1 MVTTLRDPRSYILKP
16 NMEQTNFQYKEFI
29 KSNTALRKGITN
41 IPNDTQWGSIETLT
55 NNVLQP
61 VREKFGRMR
70 ITSGFRSPE
79 LCVAIG
85 SSRSS
90 NHCRGEAADF
100 EPLRNNVSLYHVL
113 AWVYRNLEFREL
125 IAEYFPDGWIH
136 VAYRE
141 GANDRKLKLK
151 DKTHNYDRVE
161 LSYIQKIYGE

>member
-1 MVTTLRDPRSYILKP
+1 MLRDPRSYILKP
-16 NMEQTNFQYKEFI
+16 NMAQTNFQYKEFT
-29 KSNTALRKGITN
+29 KSNTALRKGIAN
-41 IPNDTQWGSIETLT
+41 IPNNDQWESVERLTL
-55 NNVLQP
+55 NILQP

-79 LCVAIG
+79 LCIAVG

-100 EPLRNNVSLYHVL
+100 EPLRNNVTLYQVL
-113 AWVYRNLEFREL
+113 AWIYRNLEFREL

-141 GANDRKLKLK
+141 GANEKILKLK
-151 DKTHNYDRVE
+151 DQNHNYSRVD
-161 LSYIQKIYGE
+161 LSYIQKIYGG